1 MKTITCLLFDD
12 EANSLQILKEH
23 ASKISSLSIQKSF
36 TDAQIG
42 LEYALKNPPDLII
55 TDLNMPNV
63 SGLDLWVKLHHTS
76 WFIFV
81 SGFPELMAQ
90 ASGVKVID
98 VLHKPFSEKRFMEAV
113 DKAKGTIAEDKKKQ
127 KIFTQFQMLTP
138 AEKTIVLK
146 IGELK
151 ENKEIAEEIHNSVKT
166 IDRHRDNIRKK
177 LAFARTPEL
186 LLFAVDVVQYLD
198 EL

>member
-12 EANSLQILKEH
+12 EANSLQILSAY

-42 LEYALKNPPDLII
+42 LEFALKNPPDLII

-76 WFIFV
+76 WFMFV
-81 SGFPELMAQ
+81 SGFPELMSQ

-113 DKAKGTIAEDKKKQ
+113 DKAKGVIAEDKKKQ
-127 KIFTQFQMLTP
+127 KIFTQYAQLTDT
-138 AEKTIVLK
+138 EKLVVQH
-146 IGELK
+146 IGKFK
-151 ENKEIAEEIHNSVKT
+151 ETKEIAEEIANSYRT
-166 IDRHRDNIRKK
+166 TERHRANIYHK
-177 LAFARTPEL
+177 LGFKHKGEL
-186 LLFAVDVVQYLD
+186 LVFSADVVKYL
-198 EL
+198 E

>member
-12 EANSLQILKEH
+12 EATSLQVLTVY